1 MKCRDQQKKKME
13 MNSIQ
18 HWLSHGIVYL
28 RNNSW
33 GLEYILILPRVGPLC
48 RYFTV
53 YEQPKQIMTL
63 PISWYTNIRIF
74 YHKFGPK
81 AFEGRHIRIAYT
93 HVYIPS
99 KFKCQLSF
107 NWGLCIPVQMF
118 FFFFQIERTLSTNF
132 KIKNVR
138 FVSANFYN
146 SPSSLFCVT
155 AKISNV

>member
-1 MKCRDQQKKKME
+1 MGGLNIYLFYHGLALYADILRY
-13 MNSIQ
+13 MNSQ
-18 HWLSHGIVYL
+18 NKLW
-28 RNNSW
+28 R
-33 GLEYILILPRVGPLC
+33 C
-48 RYFTV
+48 RSVDIPIYAYFTTSLN
-53 YEQPKQIMTL
+53 PKRLKDVIL
-63 PISWYTNIRIF
+63 
-74 YHKFGPK
+74 
-81 AFEGRHIRIAYT
+81 ELHI
-93 HVYIPS
+93 YIPI

-146 SPSSLFCVT
+146 SPSSLFCVLVT